1 MAGRQATVWV
11 TGIPELDAKL
21 RTIEQRLAKKIY
33 RRSVRKA
40 AKPVL
45 DTARSLAPVESGD
58 LKRSLKIRAMKRSRR
73 NKHQVG
79 VQVVTGKEWFKG
91 DQFYAA
97 FIEFGAPGHKF
108 FGKGE
113 APLEPKPFLRP
124 AADANKSKVADV
136 FRAEMRRELEEAAR
150 EPAGSVA
157 YG

>member
-21 RTIEQRLAKKIY
+21 RSLEPKLAKKIY

-73 NKHQVG
+73 NKHIVG

-108 FGKGE
+108 FGKGD
-113 APLEPKPFLRP
+113 APLEPKPFMRP
-124 AADANKSKVADV
+124 AHDANGSKVAEV
-136 FRAEMRRELEEAAR
+136 FVSSMRQDLEEAAR
-150 EPAGSVA
+150 EPATSVA
-157 YG
+157 